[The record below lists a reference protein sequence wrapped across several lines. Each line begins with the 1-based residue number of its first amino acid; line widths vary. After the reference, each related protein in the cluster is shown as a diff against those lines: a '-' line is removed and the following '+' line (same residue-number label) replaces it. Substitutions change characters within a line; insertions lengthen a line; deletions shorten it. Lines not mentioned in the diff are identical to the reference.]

1 MAGVKRRNGLELLNS
16 QIEAAQEVVIKRKH
30 LYDEATDNLK
40 VLLDKRKALQTD
52 ELIKAFTKSKRSYE
66 DIMSYINS
74 VPDEVLTNCFEAPV
88 VDASNTLGLKFLEVN
103 IHRFFFC

>member
-1 MAGVKRRNGLELLNS
+1 MAGAKRRNGLELLNS

-74 VPDEVLTNCFEAPV
+74 VPDEV
-88 VDASNTLGLKFLEVN
+88 
-103 IHRFFFC
+103 

>member
-1 MAGVKRRNGLELLNS
+1 MAGVKRRKGLELLNS

-66 DIMSYINS
+66 DILSYINS
-74 VPDEVLTNCFEAPV
+74 SV
-88 VDASNTLGLKFLEVN
+88 
-103 IHRFFFC
+103 

>member
-1 MAGVKRRNGLELLNS
+1 MAGAKRRNGLELLDS

-66 DIMSYINS
+66 EIMGYINS
-74 VPDEVLTNCFEAPV
+74 VPDKV
-88 VDASNTLGLKFLEVN
+88 
-103 IHRFFFC
+103 

>member
-1 MAGVKRRNGLELLNS
+1 MAGAKRRNGLELLDS

-52 ELIKAFTKSKRSYE
+52 ELIKAFTKSKQSYE
-66 DIMSYINS
+66 DIMGYINS
-74 VPDEVLTNCFEAPV
+74 VPDKV
-88 VDASNTLGLKFLEVN
+88 
-103 IHRFFFC
+103 